1 MKADRE
7 KYDIAGQSKKDFLRL
22 LQVYQQAIDRNIICS
37 ITDSKGVIIYVN
49 QKFCEL
55 SKYSKKELIGHD
67 HRMLNSGFHA
77 KEFFKNMWGTIK
89 SGEIWQ
95 GEVKNKAKDGTF
107 FWLDNTIF
115 PVFDKNKKI
124 VQYFSMRLSI
134 DEKKIAEE
142 ERIEHIR
149 SLEQMLFMTS
159 HQVRQPIVNLLGLA
173 SQLEDPT
180 NSNDEVTQIVSFIKQ
195 SVVLLDSFT
204 KELTAFICKVNKG
217 KKENQPIK
225 IFFESQT
232 DGVQNRI
239 ILNEKKLT

>member
-1 MKADRE
+1 MKSDKE
-7 KYDIAGQSKKDFLRL
+7 KYDIAGQSKKDFLRI
-22 LQVYQQAIDRNIICS
+22 LQVYQKAIDRNIICS

-49 QKFCEL
+49 RKFCAV
-55 SKYSKKELIGHD
+55 SKFTKKELIGHN
-67 HRMLNSGFHA
+67 HRILNSGFHT

-115 PVFDKNKKI
+115 PVFDENKKI

-149 SLEQMLFMTS
+149 SLERMLFMTS

-173 SQLEDPT
+173 RQLEDPT
-180 NSNDEVTQIVSFIKQ
+180 NSNDEVTQIVSFIKE

-204 KELTAFICKVNKG
+204 KELTSFIYKVNKG
-217 KKENQPIK
+217 EKEKQPIR
-225 IFFESQT
+225 IFSKV
-232 DGVQNRI
+232 DPD
-239 ILNEKKLT
+239 KLQK